1 MSIITNHQLES
12 FRRDGYLICENV
24 LDVEEDI
31 FPIYDEYDVLLDRVV
46 DELFELGELP
56 CKYKDLE
63 FKERVCMVYQR
74 IGSRL
79 HGYFDISLPQKNI
92 TPKTPVHNG
101 RAVFKLIKST
111 KLLDMMEIILGPE
124 IYSNPTQHV
133 RIKPPSKFADN
144 DKELTPEVTTT
155 VWHQDLATVAPEADD
170 TEMVTVWIP
179 LTEANRENGCLLVAP
194 KSHKRGLA
202 VHCIDPVSRYSRQA
216 IPEKFV
222 GKDQKAVLMQPGD
235 VLLLDKLTMHASL
248 PNLSESIRW
257 SIDLRYQKTG
267 WPTGRSWFPGFVV
280 RSEKDPTKVLK
291 KVDEWAKLWDEAK
304 KELIMKAPQSFQRWE
319 NGNPD
324 CA

>member
-1 MSIITNHQLES
+1 
-12 FRRDGYLICENV
+12 
-24 LDVEEDI
+24 
-31 FPIYDEYDVLLDRVV
+31 
-46 DELFELGELP
+46 
-56 CKYKDLE
+56 
-63 FKERVCMVYQR
+63 
-74 IGSRL
+74 
-79 HGYFDISLPQKNI
+79 
-92 TPKTPVHNG
+92 
-101 RAVFKLIKST
+101 
-111 KLLDMMEIILGPE
+111 
-124 IYSNPTQHV
+124 
-133 RIKPPSKFADN
+133 
-144 DKELTPEVTTT
+144 
-155 VWHQDLATVAPEADD
+155 
-170 TEMVTVWIP
+170 MVTVWIP

-291 KVDEWAKLWDEAK
+291 KVDKWAKLWNEAK

-319 NGNPD
+319 DGNPD